1 MSRSLQR
8 VLIADDNKIFRVV
21 LREVFENLE
30 VEVIEAHDGEEALTL
45 ARAHSPEL
53 IVMDLLMPK
62 RDGFQVASEL
72 SEDTSASRPVL
83 FLTTAVYKS
92 RRWQHESLT
101 TYQADEF
108 LPKPIDPDD
117 LKERLSKYFDV

>member
-1 MSRSLQR
+1 MARTLQR

-21 LREVFENLE
+21 LREVFESLQI
-30 VEVIEAHDGEEALTL
+30 EVIEAHDGEEALVL
-45 ARAHSPEL
+45 AEVHRPQL

-62 RDGFQVASEL
+62 QDGFQTATKL
-72 SEDTSASRPVL
+72 SKDTSDTRPVL

-117 LKERLSKYFDV
+117 LKQRLGKYFDL

>member
-1 MSRSLQR
+1 MARTLQR

-21 LREVFENLE
+21 LREVFESLQI
-30 VEVIEAHDGEEALTL
+30 EVIEAHDGEEALVL
-45 ARAHSPEL
+45 AEVHRPQL

-62 RDGFQVASEL
+62 QDGFQTATKL
-72 SEDTSASRPVL
+72 SEDTSDTRPVL

-117 LKERLSKYFDV
+117 LKQRLGKYFDL